1 MIQFDDKIIDKWSP
15 YVKKHLNINNIYFQF
30 LCCYYLETLDIC
42 DIANKI
48 IELKEKISNLKEFK
62 KEIKGEYFN
71 ILTGRTEYLLEGGK
85 IVDAENFLEIIDN
98 NDIVKIFGIEF
109 LHKLDK
115 PSGRDF
121 KINNILNEDRK

>member
-15 YVKKHLNINNIYFQF
+15 YVRNHLNIKNIYFEYI
-30 LCCYYLETLDIC
+30 CCYYLETLNTEDIP
-42 DIANKI
+42 IKI
-48 IELKEKISNLKEFK
+48 IELKKVILELKEFK

-85 IVDAENFLEIIDN
+85 IVDVENFLEIIDN

-109 LHKLDK
+109 LHKIDK
-115 PSGRDF
+115 SSGRDF
-121 KINNILNEDRK
+121 KINNILDENRK